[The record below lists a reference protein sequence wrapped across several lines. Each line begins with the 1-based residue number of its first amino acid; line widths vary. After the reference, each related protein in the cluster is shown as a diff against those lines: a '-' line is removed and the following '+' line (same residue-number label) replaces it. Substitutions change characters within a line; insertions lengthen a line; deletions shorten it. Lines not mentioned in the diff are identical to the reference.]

1 MKKVAIEIHSGLGNQ
16 LFMIFTLL
24 SYYIDNCDDFVIYY
38 DMPDFKIPK
47 YYWDNIFL
55 ELRDKISNKNE
66 IVKFYKEPEF
76 KYNKI
81 PEYENDILLK
91 GFFQSDKY
99 FKHNINKI
107 KNYLDIDNKISNI
120 RDEYPE
126 YFNRKTISI
135 HFRIGDYYYL
145 QNMHPV
151 KTLEYYLKS
160 FKKLQENINLS
171 EYNILI
177 FCQEC
182 DNHIVNEYLKYININ
197 FPKLNYKKIADNIPD
212 WKQLLLMCN
221 CDNYIIANSTFSWM
235 GAYLSINKDAIKIAP
250 RKWFGEYYKKNK
262 IDDLIPSHDWIL
274 IDD

>member
-1 MKKVAIEIHSGLGNQ
+1 MGGL
-16 LFMIFTLL
+16 
-24 SYYIDNCDDFVIYY
+24 CPAVFVGEQNT
-38 DMPDFKIPK
+38 PRSFPK

-55 ELRDKISNKNE
+55 ELRDKISKKYE

-81 PEYENDILLK
+81 PVNENDILLK

-120 RDEYPE
+120 RNEYPE
-126 YFNRKTISI
+126 YFNRKTISL

-160 FKKLQENINLS
+160 FKIKDFYFKNIKFIYMLSFLIQYLLVNLR
-171 EYNILI
+171 IVLI
-177 FCQEC
+177 IF
-182 DNHIVNEYLKYININ
+182 L
-197 FPKLNYKKIADNIPD
+197 
-212 WKQLLLMCN
+212 
-221 CDNYIIANSTFSWM
+221 
-235 GAYLSINKDAIKIAP
+235 
-250 RKWFGEYYKKNK
+250 
-262 IDDLIPSHDWIL
+262 
-274 IDD
+274 